1 MPRIARSAHVPH
13 TAAEMYELVRDI
25 ESYPEFLPWCSD
37 ARVLEQSETHQVAT
51 VAIARSLK
59 QSRFTTRNRLVPD
72 RSIHVSLVDGPFRR
86 LEGSWTFADIG
97 DSGCRADLE
106 VEFTFAS
113 RLFATLMGPA
123 FTRVCDSLVGAFLRR
138 ADALY
143 GVAGRRTVSE

>member
-1 MPRIARSAHVPH
+1 MPRITRTAHVPY

-25 ESYPEFLPWCSD
+25 ESYPAFLPWCSD
-37 ARVLEQSETHQVAT
+37 ARVLEESETHQLAT
-51 VAIARSLK
+51 VAIAKSLK
-59 QSRFTTRNRLVPD
+59 QSRFTTRNRLVPE

-86 LEGSWTFADIG
+86 LEGSWRFTDVG
-97 DSGCRADLE
+97 ESGCRADLE

-138 ADALY
+138 AEALY
-143 GVAGRRTVSE
+143 GSAGRRPAPE